1 MQQERATGLDFNAPE
16 VIWERNKL
24 VADRVGIILKYDPGK
39 IENLHAKLNTL
50 SEDPLSKK
58 MLEYIYE
65 KLYIATHSRDVVRGD
80 KSISRDAI
88 QSIIT
93 TCQIEAFEG
102 LLNIGADGWG

>member
-24 VADRVGIILKYDPGK
+24 VAQRVGIMLKYNDGK
-39 IENLHAKLNTL
+39 IETLHAKLNTL

-58 MLEYIYE
+58 ALEYLYE
-65 KLYIATHSRDVVRGD
+65 KLYIATHHDEKSFSRDV
-80 KSISRDAI
+80 I
-88 QSIIT
+88 QSIMT

-102 LLNIGADGWG
+102 LLNIGADGWV